1 MKKRVLSIVALIILS
16 LTAMAQSGGS
26 LNWSVIVEPRG
37 GNGFD
42 IVASAEMGP
51 TAHLSDFAM
60 NIDDASVSMTTSCT
74 DESKNGI
81 AIYRQPVTIKN
92 PTQAT
97 VTLEWQLC
105 EGNACFAPMDEE
117 FQVTLEPV
125 ECAAEPIKTEA
136 DTTPSNTATSNLWKI
151 ILEAILWGFV
161 ALLTPC
167 VFPMVPMTV
176 SFFLKQSEDAPKN
189 RGKFLASAFGLFITA
204 LYTIPIAIIILITY
218 FAGGQTVTADIFNW
232 IATHWLP
239 NILFFVIFLAFALS
253 FFGLY
258 EITLPNWMINK
269 SDSKSDAGSLGGVF
283 FVALTLVLVSFSCTG
298 PIVGSVLI
306 KSTQGQFW
314 EPILTMLAFSTA
326 FALPFTLLAFA
337 PSLMQKLPKS
347 GGWLNSVKITLGF
360 IEIAL
365 GLKFLSVADQTYHW
379 GILPRWLYLS
389 IWIADFTLLTLYL
402 TGILKFK
409 SDGKP
414 RKKTAFR
421 WTFATITAIFTI
433 YLATG
438 LFGAPLKAI
447 SGYLPPMV
455 QEGLPYHLKYFE
467 DYEQARADAIR
478 NHKPLFVDFTGH
490 GCVNCR
496 EMEARVWSDP
506 KVKKLLKEEFTI
518 CALYADDKLEAPQNQ
533 WITTPEGKTLKSIG
547 KINSY
552 FALTRFGVNAQPYY
566 AILDPE
572 TEEHLTT
579 PRSYNLDIEEYILF
593 LQSAIDNYNER
604 R

>member
-1 MKKRVLSIVALIILS
+1 MSKRILIALSFLMIS
-16 LTAMAQSGGS
+16 LGAMAQPGGS
-26 LNWSVIVEPRG
+26 LDWSVTVEPKG
-37 GNGFD
+37 GNEFD
-42 IVASAEMGP
+42 IVASAGMEP
-51 TAHLSDFAM
+51 DVHINDFA
-60 NIDDASVSMTTSCT
+60 ISIVG
-74 DESKNGI
+74 EGI
-81 AIYRQPVTIKN
+81 STMEKYQSENTGNAIFYRQPVTIEK
-92 PTQAT
+92 PTLAT

-105 EGNACFAPMDEE
+105 KGNSCYAPMDEE
-117 FQVTLEPV
+117 FQVTLEPL
-125 ECAAEPIKTEA
+125 TL
-136 DTTPSNTATSNLWKI
+136 ATSNLWKI

-189 RGKFLASAFGLFITA
+189 RGKFLASLFGLFIVA
-204 LYTIPIAIIILITY
+204 LYTIPIAIIILVTY

-239 NILFFVIFLAFALS
+239 NILFFVIFMAFALS

-258 EITLPNWMINK
+258 EITLPNWIINK
-269 SDSKSDAGSLGGVF
+269 SDSKSNAGSIGGVF

-337 PSLMQKLPKS
+337 PSLMQKLPRS

-389 IWIADFTLLTLYL
+389 IWIADFTLLALYL
-402 TGILKFK
+402 FGILKFR

-414 RKKTAFR
+414 RKKTVFR
-421 WTFATITAIFTI
+421 WSFAAITAAFAI
-433 YLATG
+433 YLTTG

-467 DYEQARADAIR
+467 DYEDARAAALR
-478 NHKPLFVDFTGH
+478 EGKPLFVDFTGH

-506 KVKKLLKEEFTI
+506 RVKKLLKEEFVI
-518 CALYADDKLEAPQNQ
+518 CALYADDKLEAPQDK

-572 TEEHLTT
+572 SEEHLTT

-593 LQSAIDNYNER
+593 LQSALDKYNGR
-604 R
+604 

>member
-1 MKKRVLSIVALIILS
+1 MKKRVLSIVSLIILS

-60 NIDDASVSMTTSCT
+60 NIDDASVSMTTSCR

-125 ECAAEPIKTEA
+125 ECAAEPIKTGA
-136 DTTPSNTATSNLWKI
+136 DTTHSNTTTSNLWKI

-218 FAGGQTVTADIFNW
+218 LAGGQTVTADIFNW

-258 EITLPNWMINK
+258 EITLPSWMINK

-414 RKKTAFR
+414 ARKPHSA
-421 WTFATITAIFTI
+421 
-433 YLATG
+433 G
-438 LFGAPLKAI
+438 
-447 SGYLPPMV
+447 
-455 QEGLPYHLKYFE
+455 HLRPSRPSLQYTSP
-467 DYEQARADAIR
+467 Q
-478 NHKPLFVDFTGH
+478 DFS
-490 GCVNCR
+490 
-496 EMEARVWSDP
+496 E
-506 KVKKLLKEEFTI
+506 
-518 CALYADDKLEAPQNQ
+518 
-533 WITTPEGKTLKSIG
+533 
-547 KINSY
+547 
-552 FALTRFGVNAQPYY
+552 
-566 AILDPE
+566 
-572 TEEHLTT
+572 
-579 PRSYNLDIEEYILF
+579 PRSKPF
-593 LQSAIDNYNER
+593 RAICR
-604 R
+604 RWYRRDCRTT